1 MPTKAVSDP
10 ELRRL
15 LADTAVWTTPAV
27 EPKLIDLGEPGSVI
41 TSFNDM
47 MANVA
52 NMYGH
57 LFRLRPTNLCAQE
70 ILLSSFPAEDAF
82 PTSVVGR
89 LGGKATAAEAKRALQ
104 HAKTGRAADDEG
116 LIAEFLQQV
125 CPDQWAMLIAD
136 TFNASFHLGQLTPGQ
151 RFGILKIL
159 YKKGDAR
166 DLRNWR
172 PLAITS
178 LMYKIVATMIQLR
191 WKLVLPAVIAE
202 CQHGFVY
209 GRVQYEN
216 ILKVIDACEWADMA
230 ADAKHYREHPGDVP
244 AGLDPSL
251 LMGDIDGIED
261 DLGLY
266 ICDRD
271 KAFDRVCHLW
281 LVRALCAICGKNCEW
296 RESLDDYLA
305 TDEYGVDSSQTEP
318 DDGSDDDGTMPGL
331 RCSSDADSDSDSDS
345 DDDASPKRPTVSQ
358 NTATTR
364 QPEKRWAEA
373 RDPARARRRAVGAL
387 KRARKARARDGHTRQ
402 LPVLNADGSRSA
414 LPDAVRWI
422 VVLLNKHHRKALING
437 SKTDGWNLLCS
448 VFQGC
453 PIAPMLYAVACEFE
467 GRLQLADPRVTG
479 PTPPRPSD
487 LLTDWLADIIAARFA
502 DDTQNLSACAGLQH
516 MLDNNGMW
524 CMATGGGT
532 QETKQEMTL
541 RGRA

>member
-1 MPTKAVSDP
+1 MLVYDSKANDVMPTKAVSDP

-244 AGLDPSL
+244 WRGHAG
-251 LMGDIDGIED
+251 
-261 DLGLY
+261 
-266 ICDRD
+266 
-271 KAFDRVCHLW
+271 
-281 LVRALCAICGKNCEW
+281 
-296 RESLDDYLA
+296 
-305 TDEYGVDSSQTEP
+305 
-318 DDGSDDDGTMPGL
+318 
-331 RCSSDADSDSDSDS
+331 
-345 DDDASPKRPTVSQ
+345 
-358 NTATTR
+358 
-364 QPEKRWAEA
+364 
-373 RDPARARRRAVGAL
+373 
-387 KRARKARARDGHTRQ
+387 
-402 LPVLNADGSRSA
+402 
-414 LPDAVRWI
+414 
-422 VVLLNKHHRKALING
+422 KAL
-437 SKTDGWNLLCS
+437 W
-448 VFQGC
+448 
-453 PIAPMLYAVACEFE
+453 M
-467 GRLQLADPRVTG
+467 GRTRPR
-479 PTPPRPSD
+479 
-487 LLTDWLADIIAARFA
+487 
-502 DDTQNLSACAGLQH
+502 
-516 MLDNNGMW
+516 
-524 CMATGGGT
+524 GGRQT
-532 QETKQEMTL
+532 
-541 RGRA
+541 